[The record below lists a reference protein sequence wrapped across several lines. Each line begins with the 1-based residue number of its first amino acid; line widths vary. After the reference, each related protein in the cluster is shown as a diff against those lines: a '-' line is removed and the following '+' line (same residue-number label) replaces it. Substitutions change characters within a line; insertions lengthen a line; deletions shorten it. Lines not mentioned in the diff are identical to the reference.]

1 MKNQDENLRNACHAA
16 FEFFQK
22 QGDPNY
28 ANVQSKLEYV
38 VGSFDYDK
46 NPVGLFEIG
55 AVALKDLKEI
65 KKKSPRKVA
74 KKLMDDLEKYLEK

>member
-1 MKNQDENLRNACHAA
+1 MKNQDEKLRNACFAA

-22 QGDPNY
+22 LGDPNY
-28 ANVQSKLEYV
+28 ATIQSKLEFV
-38 VGSFDYDK
+38 VGSYDYDK

-55 AVALKDLKEI
+55 TLALEDMKEI

-74 KKLMDDLEKYLEK
+74 KKLIDDLEKYLAK